1 MKKFAAIF
9 AAVLLLVS
17 VFAVSA
23 SAKLFTEDSRYSYSG
38 AVGALSTSGGNNG
51 VSCYSFSVF
60 DSNHNLIFSY
70 GFDEEV
76 VVYRNSYS
84 GGVDLH
90 IPQFYGYVDGVRK
103 YDIFSPVAIPQ
114 TSPIVLYSSVSAT
127 YSSFTK
133 STFTESAAVSS
144 LGGSIFDVG
153 SSLVSFVT
161 ANWITLLAVSAFVL
175 VLSFGAIR
183 RLIKGV

>member
-9 AAVLLLVS
+9 AAVLLTVS
-17 VFAVSA
+17 VFMVSA
-23 SAKLFTEDSRYSYSG
+23 SAKLFSEDTLYSYSG
-38 AVGALSTSGGNNG
+38 ACGALSTYGGSNG

-60 DSNHNLIFSY
+60 DSDHNVIFSY

-76 VVYRNSYS
+76 VLYRNSYS

-103 YDIFSPVAIPQ
+103 YEVFSPVAIPQ
-114 TSPIVLYSSVSAT
+114 TSAIVLYSSVSASYT
-127 YSSFTK
+127 SFTK
-133 STFTESAAVSS
+133 ATFTEPAAVSS

-153 SSLVSFVT
+153 SSLISFVT
-161 ANWITLLAVSAFVL
+161 ANWLTLLSITAFVL